1 MQLAKNAQFNLITW
15 KTCHGMPFH
24 MRSID
29 SRIRLGSP
37 ATSIACKAIDKFQS
51 TIERNERNEACCF
64 VNSPD

>member
-1 MQLAKNAQFNLITW
+1 MS
-15 KTCHGMPFH
+15 FH

-51 TIERNERNEACCF
+51 TIERGMKEMKLASLTVLINKPF
-64 VNSPD
+64 KSLQIGGVTSSL